1 MGAQRRA
8 HHAAEQA
15 KRDAAEE
22 GRRMMVMLKQQQDA
36 YAKMVETLKPKPVE
50 APKTLRSTV
59 DDANV
64 GVRTSRSKR
73 KTIQG
78 LGAGAAALRI
88 PLNLGVQTTGS
99 TLNIP

>member
-22 GRRMMVMLKQQQDA
+22 GRRMMVMMQQQQEA
-36 YAKMVETLKPKPVE
+36 YAKMIETMKPKPVE
-50 APKTLRSTV
+50 KPKTLASTL
-59 DDANV
+59 DADKV

-73 KTIQG
+73 KTIRG

-88 PLNLGVQTTGS
+88 PLNLADTSG
-99 TLNIP
+99 LNIG

>member
-1 MGAQRRA
+1 MGAARRA
-8 HHAAEQA
+8 HHASEQA

-50 APKTLRSTV
+50 APKTIRSTV

-64 GVRTSRSKR
+64 GVRTARSKR

-88 PLNLGVQTTGS
+88 PLNLANTSG
-99 TLNIP
+99 LNIG

>member
-22 GRRMMVMLKQQQDA
+22 GRRMMVMMQQQQQA
-36 YAKMVETLKPKPVE
+36 YAKMIETMKPKPVQT
-50 APKTLRSTV
+50 PKTIASTLAA
-59 DDANV
+59 DGKV

-73 KTIQG
+73 KTIRG

-88 PLNLGVQTTGS
+88 PLNLGDTSG
-99 TLNIP
+99 LNIG

>member
-1 MGAQRRA
+1 MGAGRRA

-15 KRDAAEE
+15 KRDAAEQ
-22 GRRMMVMLKQQQDA
+22 GRQMMVMLKQQQDA

-50 APKTLRSTV
+50 APAKTIRSTV

-64 GVRTSRSKR
+64 GVKTSRSKR
-73 KTIQG
+73 KTIRG

-88 PLNLGVQTTGS
+88 PLNLADTSG
-99 TLNIP
+99 LNIG